1 MEANEEKRKEYLKEI
16 ADIDEKLLIYL
27 DESGVDVNTTKEK
40 GWEKIEE
47 VLRGKKSGKYYERIN
62 VIAGIDYSNNP
73 IGAAQFKG
81 SCNTELFNVWVE
93 EIFVKELK
101 PGYVVIM
108 DNASFH
114 KSKKAKELIESA
126 GCKVV
131 FFIFSRFKSCSRI
144 KEK

>member
-27 DESGVDVNTTKEK
+27 DESGVDVNTRKRMGENR
-40 GWEKIEE
+40 GD
-47 VLRGKKSGKYYERIN
+47 LRGKKSGKYHER
-62 VIAGIDYSNNP
+62 
-73 IGAAQFKG
+73 GAAQFKG

-108 DNASFH
+108 DNALFH